1 MMVVLYQPVGPRGKG
16 SIGGWYT
23 VVKPGGAPMFR
34 GVNTARPRDEVRQA
48 EKGEMSLA
56 CVWHALRRAHLHK
69 MTTTPAKHTT
79 VIG

>member
-1 MMVVLYQPVGPRGKG
+1 
-16 SIGGWYT
+16 
-23 VVKPGGAPMFR
+23 MFR
-34 GVNTARPRDEVRQA
+34 GVNIARPRDEVRQA